1 MMGVWFG
8 SFSIGNY
15 LAGTLESMLT
25 ESKFPLYQ
33 FLVGSSIGPGLVLLA
48 MVPLLKRWMHGH
60 A

>member
-15 LAGTLESMLT
+15 LAGTLEGMLT
-25 ESKFPLYQ
+25 ESKIPLYQ
-33 FLVGSSIGPGLVLLA
+33 FLVGSSIGPGLLLLA